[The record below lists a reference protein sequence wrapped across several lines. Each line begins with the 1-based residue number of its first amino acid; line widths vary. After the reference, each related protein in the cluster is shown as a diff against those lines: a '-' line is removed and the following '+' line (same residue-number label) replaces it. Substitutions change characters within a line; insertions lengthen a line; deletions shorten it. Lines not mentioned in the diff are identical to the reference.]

1 MVLPKNIAP
10 YQVLILGLNSDNTDT
25 KSAANELYQNLLANG
40 IDVAYDDRDESPGVK
55 FNDAELMG
63 IPMQI
68 IVSSRNLK
76 NNSFEI
82 KMMTHDDNIMV
93 GIPGSISE
101 INKILKD
108 IN

>member
-1 MVLPKNIAP
+1 MILPKNIAP
-10 YQVLILGLNSDNTDT
+10 YQVLILGLNSDNADT
-25 KSAANELYQNLLANG
+25 QSAANELYQSLLSNG

-63 IPMQI
+63 IPIQI

-82 KMMTHDDNIMV
+82 KVINQDDNIMV
-93 GIPGSISE
+93 EIPGSISG
-101 INKILKD
+101 II
-108 IN
+108 